1 MAVTLKDI
9 AKDLGVSVV
18 TVSKVLRNHED
29 IGPATRAR
37 VQKRIKELNYQPNL
51 AARALVTGRTYLMGL
66 VVPDLVHS
74 FFSQFA
80 KDVSRVL
87 RKRGYGLII
96 SSSDEDPDLERQE
109 IAQMLARSL
118 DVLLIATSQLESST
132 FRQLD
137 EQGKPFVLVDRRFGD
152 LKANY
157 VGTDDHA
164 VGEIATE
171 HLIES
176 GCRCIAHVGGKGVSP
191 AVDRA
196 EGYRRTLLRHGIEVK
211 DEYCISRARGDESG
225 DASGYDA
232 MKALLHLRPRPD
244 GVFCYNDPMASGAMQ
259 AILEAGLRIP
269 EDIAIVG
276 CGNVQYAPLLR
287 VPLTSIDQN
296 SASMGERAAKLAL
309 GLVGQK
315 TSERTKNIL
324 TKPSLVVR
332 QSSLKRTVGTPAL

>member
-29 IGPATRAR
+29 IGPTTRAR

-118 DVLLIATSQLESST
+118 DVLLIATSQFESST
-132 FRQLD
+132 FRELD
-137 EQGKPFVLVDRRFGD
+137 NQGKPFVLVDRRF
-152 LKANY
+152 
-157 VGTDDHA
+157 
-164 VGEIATE
+164 
-171 HLIES
+171 
-176 GCRCIAHVGGKGVSP
+176 
-191 AVDRA
+191 
-196 EGYRRTLLRHGIEVK
+196 
-211 DEYCISRARGDESG
+211 
-225 DASGYDA
+225 
-232 MKALLHLRPRPD
+232 
-244 GVFCYNDPMASGAMQ
+244 
-259 AILEAGLRIP
+259 
-269 EDIAIVG
+269 
-276 CGNVQYAPLLR
+276 
-287 VPLTSIDQN
+287 
-296 SASMGERAAKLAL
+296 
-309 GLVGQK
+309 
-315 TSERTKNIL
+315 
-324 TKPSLVVR
+324 
-332 QSSLKRTVGTPAL
+332 